1 MSGPGKRKIG
11 LTITNSEQN
20 RSIIGKRVQNT
31 PSSNHSFSLRDEDLE
46 INEEPHTNVQSS
58 TKTLKRSVGLKHPLA
73 STIASTAYEKQPAL
87 ETIETI
93 LDEEYEQINDHVSN
107 KMPSKGA
114 LAKRKN
120 TRNISLAEKRDA
132 NITQVVQLDETA
144 IRIIGPGSQHF
155 ITELGCV
162 VGKMADFTLENFQ
175 SQHNN
180 LKDAIIKNASEEAL
194 MNVPT
199 GMDAHNWDEICNKF
213 DSDSYKKLC
222 TRNKANRAHLTIT
235 NANGTKSIAR
245 MIEEMAELIRVK
257 DVIGMTPAAVCEQVL
272 KGIPG
277 QARGRSVP
285 KKRVIALQ
293 KSRYE
298 IEKEK
303 KRADEAE
310 RSRDLLAEEVA
321 ASKEEYKKLE
331 ERQRLSDESVA
342 AMQRKLDKLMEFMPS
357 QNVSF

>member
-1 MSGPGKRKIG
+1 MRNMSTSMIMFQTKCHQK
-11 LTITNSEQN
+11 
-20 RSIIGKRVQNT
+20 VHNT
-31 PSSNHSFSLRDEDLE
+31 SSLNWD
-46 INEEPHTNVQSS
+46 
-58 TKTLKRSVGLKHPLA
+58 
-73 STIASTAYEKQPAL
+73 
-87 ETIETI
+87 
-93 LDEEYEQINDHVSN
+93 VSW
-107 KMPSKGA
+107 
-114 LAKRKN
+114 
-120 TRNISLAEKRDA
+120 
-132 NITQVVQLDETA
+132 
-144 IRIIGPGSQHF
+144 
-155 ITELGCV
+155 
-162 VGKMADFTLENFQ
+162 ADFTLENFQ
-175 SQHNN
+175 SQHND
-180 LKDAIIKNASEEAL
+180 LKDAIIKNASVGFEYEDGDLARECITKQLISQFKNYKHKLHKFYKEHGSKEEAL

-222 TRNKANRAHLTIT
+222 TRNKANCAHLTIA

-245 MIEEMAELIRVK
+245 MIEEMKRNENEDVDSIGAYKLGHYNMKKGAWVSEAAEKKQAELIRVK
-257 DVIGMTPAAVCEQVL
+257 DATGKTPAAICEQVL

-285 KKRVIALQ
+285 KKRVIALE

-303 KRADEAE
+303 ERANEPE

-331 ERQRLSDESVA
+331 ELQRLFDESVA